1 MAIYPE
7 GADLIRPSEYTMS
20 DQEIEDMIMNQ
31 FLEEEEDL
39 IAPTPRD
46 PNIDYGKGESGI
58 VEMEGSTINY
68 TLDNPDVLFQ
78 EPPAPGYHEIERD
91 GIMYGVEIMEDGSIG
106 SVDTLSDSIVGGDS
120 PIDEQFSPSE
130 GLSIDNYSA
139 YSEKFDEYYNPET
152 GMTWDG
158 AKIDVEISP
167 GGQDLSRMFSAQDL
181 QTGELVGDLLLGT
194 LATPFVGPFPRM
206 KKRTDFL
213 TTKPSWGTY
222 NRMKGTPRTDL
233 NIRPYINQSK
243 GPVMDQVFKGR
254 FSKYDPKLGPW
265 SKAVNAPVNQ
275 GGTRIPGPFKSKD
288 LMVRPTINAKRN
300 DPMTSF
306 DKAVDKKTMQQI
318 QKILKKIY
326 GE

>member
-1 MAIYPE
+1 
-7 GADLIRPSEYTMS
+7 
-20 DQEIEDMIMNQ
+20 MNQ
-31 FLEEEEDL
+31 FIEEEEL

-91 GIMYGVEIMEDGSIG
+91 GVMYGVEIMEDGSIG

-194 LATPFVGPFPRM
+194 LATPFYLRSLPGVN
-206 KKRTDFL
+206 KRTDFL
-213 TTKPSWGTY
+213 TSKPT
-222 NRMKGTPRTDL
+222 
-233 NIRPYINQSK
+233 
-243 GPVMDQVFKGR
+243 
-254 FSKYDPKLGPW
+254 KYDPKLGPF

-275 GGTRIPGPFKSKD
+275 GGTRIPGPFKSRD
-288 LMVRPTINAKRN
+288 LMARPEINAKRN
-300 DPMTSF
+300 DLTTSF
-306 DKAVDKKTMQQI
+306 DKVPDKKTMQQI